1 VRELLQQCL
10 GFFLGQQSP
19 DHAGGYIMLA
29 LELEALGEMIVYPV
43 DLQAGL
49 QSRADER
56 GGLEDQC

>member
-1 VRELLQQCL
+1 
-10 GFFLGQQSP
+10 
-19 DHAGGYIMLA
+19 MLA